1 MTGAEKLIDAVGYL
15 DDDLIEEA
23 EQVRFS
29 QKPHKTYSKPM
40 RFAALAACCAMLVF
54 GAFLFP
60 KFFINLGNKSAKDAA
75 APAAAQQEAATAT
88 DEAAAGGAI
97 TEEALEEAKAEAGAK
112 SEEKNEV
119 TITTTQEEPTE
130 EAVADDETAM
140 GPNEYGETSQAEDST
155 AASDSATY
163 GETAGILL
171 WPDSAA
177 TVSINGVLFQ
187 AASVQDLVGG
197 IRETAAIT
205 PSQFDLTKPAGT
217 ISEASDQIFLGTSY
231 YEATIDNVHYLLV
244 EQPEGLYLF
253 QEKKE

>member
-60 KFFINLGNKSAKDAA
+60 KFFINLGAKSAKDAA
-75 APAAAQQEAATAT
+75 APAAAQQEAEMAT
-88 DEAAAGGAI
+88 DGAAAGGAI
-97 TEEALEEAKAEAGAK
+97 TEEALEEAKTEAQAK
-112 SEEKNEV
+112 SEEKNEI

-130 EAVADDETAM
+130 EAGDTDM
-140 GPNEYGETSQAEDST
+140 GPSEST

-217 ISEASDQIFLGTSY
+217 ISEASDETFLGTSY
-231 YEATIDNVHYLLV
+231 YEATIDDVQYLLV

-253 QEKKE
+253 REKKE

>member
-29 QKPHKTYSKPM
+29 QKPHKTYSRPM

-130 EAVADDETAM
+130 EAVADDDTAM
-140 GPNEYGETSQAEDST
+140 GPSEST
-155 AASDSATY
+155 AASDSMAY

-171 WPDSAA
+171 WPDAEA

-217 ISEASDQIFLGTSY
+217 ISEASDETFLGTFY
-231 YEATIDNVHYLLV
+231 YEAMIDDVHYLLV

-253 QEKKE
+253 REKKE

>member
-60 KFFINLGNKSAKDAA
+60 KFFINLGAKSAKDAA
-75 APAAAQQEAATAT
+75 APAAAQQEAEMAK

-97 TEEALEEAKAEAGAK
+97 TEEAMEEAKTEAGAK

-119 TITTTQEEPTE
+119 TITTSQEEPTE
-130 EAVADDETAM
+130 EAGDTAM
-140 GPNEYGETSQAEDST
+140 GPSESA
-155 AASDSATY
+155 AASDSVAY

-177 TVSINGVLFQ
+177 TVSIGGVVFQ
-187 AASVQDLVGG
+187 AASVEDLVGG

-217 ISEASDQIFLGTSY
+217 ISEASDEIFLGTFY
-231 YEATIDNVHYLLV
+231 YEATIDDVQYLLV

-253 QEKKE
+253 REKKE

>member
-23 EQVRFS
+23 EQVQFS
-29 QKPHKTYSKPM
+29 PKPHKTYSRPM

-130 EAVADDETAM
+130 EAVADDDTAM
-140 GPNEYGETSQAEDST
+140 GPSEST

-171 WPDSAA
+171 WPDAEA

-197 IRETAAIT
+197 IRETTAIT

-217 ISEASDQIFLGTSY
+217 ISEASDETFLGTSY
-231 YEATIDNVHYLLV
+231 YEATIDDVQYLLV

-253 QEKKE
+253 REKKE